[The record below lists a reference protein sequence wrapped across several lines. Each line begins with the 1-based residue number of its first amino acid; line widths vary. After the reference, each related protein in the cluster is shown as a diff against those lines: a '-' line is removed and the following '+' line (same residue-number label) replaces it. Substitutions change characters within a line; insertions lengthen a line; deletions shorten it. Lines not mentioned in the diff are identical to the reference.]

1 MTVRVAVKALSLSIA
16 VIMSSSALAG
26 TLTDLYND
34 ALINDAT
41 YQESRAAALATGT
54 GRALAL
60 ANLYPSVNLSG
71 TASTRDRFDNTT
83 NGMTLSIEQTL
94 FSMPAWYGYK
104 ATESL
109 PEVTQLSIEAA
120 DQGLMFR
127 LVSTYLSAL
136 KAKNGLEVAKAQE
149 RALKRRLDQVNA
161 QFEVGLIAITDVLE
175 ARASYDESRALLF
188 TAQSGVES
196 ALEAIEEITGQVK
209 VELAP
214 FKAEYPITGIT
225 DGSRSE
231 WVRKALKGN
240 LTLRLKKL
248 SETAAGYEAEAYSAQ
263 HLPTLSLSHSQLS
276 GDKAF
281 EINGDQS
288 TRLTLSVPI
297 FSGFATTANAD
308 KYAYKH
314 SEALFDYEGEVKSVV
329 ANTRK
334 LLRDIDASVKTV
346 NARKVALESRE
357 KALEAVSQGF
367 EVGTRNIVDVLNAE
381 TALYAAQTDYAESRI
396 DHIGLVVEMKSTLGT
411 LNPDDIEALDG
422 WLEY

>member
-1 MTVRVAVKALSLSIA
+1 MTVRFAKQALTLSIA
-16 VIMSSSALAG
+16 ALMSSSINAG

-34 ALINDAT
+34 ALLNDAA
-41 YQESRAAALATGT
+41 YQESRAAALANGT

-60 ANLYPSVNLSG
+60 ANLYPSISLAG
-71 TASTRDRFDNTT
+71 TSTSANTFNNST
-83 NGMTLSIEQTL
+83 QGMTLSINQTL

-109 PEVTQLSIEAA
+109 PEITQLSIEAA

-127 LVSTYLSAL
+127 LVSTYLAAL
-136 KAKNGLEVAKAQE
+136 KASNRLEVAEAQE
-149 RALKRRLDQVNA
+149 RALKRRLTQVNA

-175 ARASYDESRALLF
+175 ARASYDESRVALF

-196 ALEAIEEITGQVK
+196 ALEAIEEITGQTK
-209 VELAP
+209 IELAN
-214 FKAEYPITGIT
+214 FKAEYPITGIA
-225 DGSRSE
+225 DGSRNE

-240 LTLRLKKL
+240 LALRLKKHA
-248 SETAAGYEAEAYSAQ
+248 EVAAGFEAEGYSAQ

-276 GDKAF
+276 GDKTF
-281 EINGDQS
+281 ERTGDQS
-288 TRLTLSVPI
+288 TRLTLSIPI
-297 FSGFATTANAD
+297 FSGFATSANAD

-314 SEALFDYEGEVKSVV
+314 SEAVFAYEGEVKSVT

-346 NARKVALESRE
+346 NARQVALESRE

-381 TALYAAQTDYAESRI
+381 TALYAAKTDYAESRI
-396 DHIGLVVEMKSTLGT
+396 DHIQLMVEMKSTLGT
-411 LNPDDIEALDG
+411 LNPDDIEALDD
-422 WLEY
+422 WLEN